1 MLDNNEINIIN
12 QALKEGFDVEI
23 QHRKN
28 GLVIL
33 KSTKE
38 VCLRNQDKKTDK
50 KSPSGEKPIQLN
62 NCCT

>member
-12 QALKEGFDVEI
+12 QTLKEGFDVEI

-50 KSPSGEKPIQLN
+50 NLRREKKPIQLN